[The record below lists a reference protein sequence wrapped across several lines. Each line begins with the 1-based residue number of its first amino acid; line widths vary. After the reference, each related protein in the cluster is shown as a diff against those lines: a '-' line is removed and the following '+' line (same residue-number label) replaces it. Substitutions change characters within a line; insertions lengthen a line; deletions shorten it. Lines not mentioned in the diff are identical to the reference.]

1 MARGDGSPLGP
12 RRPEAR
18 PLGPRLPGR
27 PRLRGPRAE
36 ARRRSLPPGRPLFSD
51 LILSAFISNS
61 AHRVGAPE
69 SMPTKEHADG
79 ERERCV
85 TGIDAI
91 DHILNGGIPRGN
103 TVLISGSVG
112 TGKTSIC
119 IEFLIR
125 GAINGEN
132 SLYLSVTE
140 PTDKL
145 LQNVIPFDFF
155 DDRLARQGK
164 LQFLDLPKMYEKLGI
179 DKEDLD
185 FDQTRLLAD
194 TIAGL
199 VEEQKIKR
207 LVLDSVTSV
216 CYRIREQERIRDFL
230 LRLGTVLSAKGCTTL
245 LVSEIRSSEEGHSQ
259 WGVEEALADGVIVTG
274 NLERRGDLLRTLQ
287 IVKMRGTTH
296 SRAKYVLDLTT
307 SGVLLVPLLKG
318 GSVTGGG
325 GGQRNRRGLGETPRP
340 ARVVRDRHAP
350 EVRTVLRRHPGDDR
364 PIRDEE
370 GPRGRLRDVDDPEPE
385 HHQRPGGPG
394 NPDGPH
400 LVRRLHQPDHDVAG
414 EAASA
419 RDHRREPDDAG
430 EHHAES
436 RVPPPPRPGTERPRG
451 PRFDQ
456 QPRDPQQH
464 EDPERIPPHPGE
476 QPSVE
481 GGLHGDL
488 LDARVRDGGDPEHAR
503 PRLRRDDRARRM
515 NRRTFV
521 SGRPFERG
529 LSPIGLSRTTTWF
542 LYEVVLRVE
551 H

>member
-1 MARGDGSPLGP
+1 M
-12 RRPEAR
+12 
-18 PLGPRLPGR
+18 
-27 PRLRGPRAE
+27 RGPRAE
-36 ARRRSLPPGRPLFSD
+36 TRRRNPPPGRPLFSD
-51 LILSAFISNS
+51 LILSAFISYS
-61 AHRVGAPE
+61 ARRVGTPE

-179 DKEDLD
+179 DREDLD
-185 FDQTRLLAD
+185 LDQTRLLAD

-245 LVSEIRSSEEGHSQ
+245 LVSEIRSSEEGYSQ

-325 GGQRNRRGLGETPRP
+325 
-340 ARVVRDRHAP
+340 
-350 EVRTVLRRHPGDDR
+350 
-364 PIRDEE
+364 
-370 GPRGRLRDVDDPEPE
+370 
-385 HHQRPGGPG
+385 
-394 NPDGPH
+394 
-400 LVRRLHQPDHDVAG
+400 
-414 EAASA
+414 
-419 RDHRREPDDAG
+419 
-430 EHHAES
+430 
-436 RVPPPPRPGTERPRG
+436 
-451 PRFDQ
+451 
-456 QPRDPQQH
+456 
-464 EDPERIPPHPGE
+464 
-476 QPSVE
+476 
-481 GGLHGDL
+481 
-488 LDARVRDGGDPEHAR
+488 
-503 PRLRRDDRARRM
+503 
-515 NRRTFV
+515 
-521 SGRPFERG
+521 
-529 LSPIGLSRTTTWF
+529 
-542 LYEVVLRVE
+542 
-551 H
+551 